1 MCLWPMSADLEHI
14 STKQMTLLMQATV
27 VKAVLPLWSHP
38 QLSKCSFRITRHVIT
53 ILTDCSAGTS
63 SASAVLNRASTVIRP
78 NAAPDPAMVQN
89 IVDMGF
95 SRARV
100 EETLR
105 RVCCQHFWSRCS
117 CSCFT
122 DREDQLDCLTEKKA
136 KTALRQAI
144 CRRVARCN
152 VAPCSEHAVQHELM
166 CRTIDIYKS
175 NLATSTTLL
184 HACAMP
190 SCTLQLHMVWMC
202 CMLQINYSSAEL
214 AVEWLMAHPEDPA
227 AASSTAADAS
237 AKDADEDAIK
247 KQVMDVLGPDET
259 PPEKLEVWLHLLC

>member
-1 MCLWPMSADLEHI
+1 MHTQYETAANDSYHACAVYTWFCPLCYAPLTTCLWPMSADLEHNL
-14 STKQMTLLMQATV
+14 TNQMTALMQATV

-105 RVCCQHFWSRCS
+105 RVCC
-117 CSCFT
+117 
-122 DREDQLDCLTEKKA
+122 
-136 KTALRQAI
+136 
-144 CRRVARCN
+144 
-152 VAPCSEHAVQHELM
+152 
-166 CRTIDIYKS
+166 
-175 NLATSTTLL
+175 
-184 HACAMP
+184 
-190 SCTLQLHMVWMC
+190 
-202 CMLQINYSSAEL
+202 
-214 AVEWLMAHPEDPA
+214 
-227 AASSTAADAS
+227 
-237 AKDADEDAIK
+237 
-247 KQVMDVLGPDET
+247 
-259 PPEKLEVWLHLLC
+259 